1 MLYIAA
7 AVVIAVVAVAV
18 LKFMTNPDLT
28 NLTGKKLLCS
38 ASINTLRFKSVC
50 VCLCVTEVGSLGG
63 WTTVVTRDVIF
74 VLIIECLQLHHE
86 NT

>member
-1 MLYIAA
+1 VLYIAA
-7 AVVIAVVAVAV
+7 VVFAVVAVAV

-50 VCLCVTEVGSLGG
+50 VCV
-63 WTTVVTRDVIF
+63 F
-74 VLIIECLQLHHE
+74 V
-86 NT
+86 